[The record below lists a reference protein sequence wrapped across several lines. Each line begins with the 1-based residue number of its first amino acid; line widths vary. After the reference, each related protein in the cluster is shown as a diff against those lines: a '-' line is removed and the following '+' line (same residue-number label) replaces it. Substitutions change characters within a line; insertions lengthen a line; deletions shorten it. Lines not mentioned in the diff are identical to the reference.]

1 MWLPI
6 TDSRISPL
14 VLPRNET
21 SMLSWIR
28 DRSRLGRDSLL
39 WNATL
44 RDVLWVSSMSQP
56 IAFVMLHDELRV
68 DANEE
73 IETGK

>member
-1 MWLPI
+1 
-6 TDSRISPL
+6 
-14 VLPRNET
+14 
-21 SMLSWIR
+21 
-28 DRSRLGRDSLL
+28 
-39 WNATL
+39 
-44 RDVLWVSSMSQP
+44 MSQP